1 MKRLIVTAVGTV
13 ALLAGTAY
21 AGGGGSGSG
30 CTYGDHADSG
40 AQDQSAL
47 LAAAEGTDPKLLA
60 KLKVLEDTEALEK
73 LIETPALHN

>member
-21 AGGGGSGSG
+21 AGGSGSG
-30 CTYGDHADSG
+30 CIYGDHADSG

-47 LAAAEGTDPKLLA
+47 LAAAEGTDPRLLA